1 LLVCYAAK
9 ILFFVFA
16 VSKLINPSTIGILKM
31 KAMQRGF
38 TLIELVMVIVI
49 LGVLSAVALPKFVDL
64 KSDAQQAAI
73 DGAAGALNSAM
84 AINYAAYNVSSAKGT
99 RLNAATPI
107 QTLIT
112 AGGVVGWGTQVEV
125 KEDGTCDG
133 IGAGKTASGSIQLKT
148 DTTKTATVTSICTG

>member
-1 LLVCYAAK
+1 
-9 ILFFVFA
+9 LFSA

-84 AINYAAYNVSSAKGT
+84 AINYAAYNVSSTKGT
-99 RLNAATPI
+99 QLTGGNAI
-107 QTLIT
+107 QTLIS
-112 AGGVVGWGTQVEV
+112 AGGVVGWGSQVSV
-125 KEDGTCDG
+125 KTDATCTTTAGATVTGT
-133 IGAGKTASGSIQLKT
+133 IQLVAN
-148 DTTKTATVTSICTG
+148 TTKTATVTAICTG